1 MRSTLFK
8 LILLVVVAG
17 SGSLYYLWHQATK
30 LPDDYVPITEEP
42 KIRNPSESPPSV
54 PIASEVAVSKSKIT
68 TPIQQA
74 KVGQR
79 VAVKLTDRDV
89 NNLVISRI
97 ADTQANK
104 QIPAGVKG
112 IRTSIRDG
120 KIYTG
125 GLVNLDKLARDGQPG
140 SQVAQLSK
148 ITNKLPFLK
157 DRDVYIGIVGTP
169 TVEGSQIKF
178 GEDTQVKVG
187 NMNFTVSQLSE
198 NLGISPEK
206 IRSAIDLKLQQ
217 QNHQVDRVNLS
228 DRELAIEGAKK

>member
-8 LILLVVVAG
+8 LILLTVVVG
-17 SGSLYYLWHQATK
+17 SGGLYYLWYQATK
-30 LPDDYVPITEEP
+30 LPDDYVTVTDEP
-42 KIRNPSESPPSV
+42 RVSNPSESQPSA
-54 PIASEVAVSKSKIT
+54 PIAAEVAVSKSKIT
-68 TPIQQA
+68 MPIQRA
-74 KVGQR
+74 RIGQR
-79 VAVKLTDRDV
+79 VAVKLTDRDI

-97 ADTQANK
+97 ADTQPNK

-112 IRTSIRDG
+112 IRTNIRDG

-140 SQVAQLSK
+140 SQVAELSK

-178 GEDTQVKVG
+178 GEDTQIKVG
-187 NMNFTVSQLSE
+187 NVNFTISQLSD
-198 NLGISPEK
+198 NLGIAPDK

-217 QNHQVDRVNLS
+217 QNLQVDRVSLS
-228 DRELAIEGAKK
+228 DRQLAIEGAKK